1 MSEVKTNKV
10 KTNEGLERIIGLE
23 NEVNENLIQ
32 IKKEI
37 QRLRCERGKINS
49 ELTTKIKDSENKK
62 NEVQINLFP
71 IKMGDE
77 VITKQMYKIFKINK
91 KGKTDRSISYEM
103 VDKDFLKGKVF
114 HIFINS
120 NDSCEIGVH
129 FDLEDDGYTTDLL
142 LENDGVG
149 ETPKIV
155 SLDRFNELYE
165 VVKN

>member
-1 MSEVKTNKV
+1 MNTNT
-10 KTNEGLERIIGLE
+10 TNEGVMNNNTQPQ
-23 NEVNENLIQ
+23 NELFQ
-32 IKKEI
+32 ILKEI
-37 QRLRCERGKINS
+37 KRLRFERGKINS
-49 ELTTKIKDSENKK
+49 ELTTKIKDLENKK

-103 VDKDFLKGKVF
+103 VDKDYIKGKVF
-114 HIFINS
+114 YIFNGS
-120 NDSCEIGVH
+120 YGNDCEIGVH

-142 LENDGVG
+142 LENDGLG

>member
-1 MSEVKTNKV
+1 MNTNT
-10 KTNEGLERIIGLE
+10 TNEGVMNNNTQPQ
-23 NEVNENLIQ
+23 NELFQ
-32 IKKEI
+32 ILKEI
-37 QRLRCERGKINS
+37 KRLRFERGKINS
-49 ELTTKIKDSENKK
+49 ELTTKIKDLENKK

-114 HIFINS
+114 HIFTNS
-120 NDSCEIGVH
+120 NGGCEIGVH

>member
-1 MSEVKTNKV
+1 MNTNT
-10 KTNEGLERIIGLE
+10 TNEGVMNNNTQPQ
-23 NEVNENLIQ
+23 NELFQ
-32 IKKEI
+32 ILKEI
-37 QRLRCERGKINS
+37 ERLRFERGKINS
-49 ELTTKIKDSENKK
+49 ELTTKIKDLENKK

-142 LENDGVG
+142 LENDGLG

>member
-1 MSEVKTNKV
+1 MINT
-10 KTNEGLERIIGLE
+10 
-23 NEVNENLIQ
+23 
-32 IKKEI
+32 IKKEDVVNNSNQPQNELFQMDKEI
-37 QRLRCERGKINS
+37 QKLRFERSKVNS
-49 ELTTKIKDSENKK
+49 ELTKKIIDLENKK
-62 NEVQINLFP
+62 KEVQINLFP
-71 IKMGDE
+71 IKKGDE

-103 VDKDFLKGKVF
+103 VDKDNLKGKVF
-114 HIFINS
+114 YIYTNS
-120 NDSCEIGVH
+120 DGSCNIGVT

>member
-1 MSEVKTNKV
+1 MNTNT
-10 KTNEGLERIIGLE
+10 TNEGVMNNNTQPQ
-23 NEVNENLIQ
+23 NELFQ
-32 IKKEI
+32 ILKEI
-37 QRLRCERGKINS
+37 ERLRFERGKINS
-49 ELTTKIKDSENKK
+49 ELTTKIKDLENKK

-71 IKMGDE
+71 IKMGDK

-103 VDKDFLKGKVF
+103 VDKDNLKGKVF
-114 HIFINS
+114 YIYTNS
-120 NDSCEIGVH
+120 DGSCDIGVR

>member
-1 MSEVKTNKV
+1 MNTNT
-10 KTNEGLERIIGLE
+10 TNEGVMNNNTQPQ
-23 NEVNENLIQ
+23 NELFQ
-32 IKKEI
+32 ILKEI
-37 QRLRCERGKINS
+37 ERLRFERGKINS
-49 ELTTKIKDSENKK
+49 ELTTKIKDLENKK

>member
-1 MSEVKTNKV
+1 MNTNT
-10 KTNEGLERIIGLE
+10 TNEGVMNNNTQPQ
-23 NEVNENLIQ
+23 NELFQ
-32 IKKEI
+32 ILKEI
-37 QRLRCERGKINS
+37 ERLRFERGKINS
-49 ELTTKIKDSENKK
+49 ELTTKIKDLENKK

-103 VDKDFLKGKVF
+103 VDKDYIKGKVF
-114 HIFINS
+114 YIFNGS
-120 NDSCEIGVH
+120 YGNDCEIGVH

-142 LENDGVG
+142 LENDGLG

>member
-1 MSEVKTNKV
+1 
-10 KTNEGLERIIGLE
+10 
-23 NEVNENLIQ
+23 
-32 IKKEI
+32 
-37 QRLRCERGKINS
+37 
-49 ELTTKIKDSENKK
+49 
-62 NEVQINLFP
+62 
-71 IKMGDE
+71 
-77 VITKQMYKIFKINK
+77 MYKIFKINK

>member
-1 MSEVKTNKV
+1 MNTNT
-10 KTNEGLERIIGLE
+10 TNEGVMNNNTQPQ
-23 NEVNENLIQ
+23 NELFQ
-32 IKKEI
+32 ILKEI
-37 QRLRCERGKINS
+37 ERLRFERGKINS
-49 ELTTKIKDSENKK
+49 ELTTKIKDLENKK

-114 HIFINS
+114 HIYTNS
-120 NDSCEIGVH
+120 NSSCEIGVH